1 MATTLADVSRFLD
14 QRDLA
19 YSIRDEMTILT
30 GFGTLANY
38 RDADGEPHLRLVIQ
52 VQEDGRYLQIF
63 APAAYV
69 VPAER
74 AAPFLQACAMIQ
86 WRTKLIQF
94 EYDAGDGEVRPVVEF
109 PLMDALLT
117 GAQLMRAVN
126 GLVELVDQY
135 DPVLQR
141 ALSEG
146 VVQFD
151 TDDGEAEMLS
161 SLLSGYSPETLAEA
175 LRLADARRAR

>member
-1 MATTLADVSRFLD
+1 MSTTLAEVSYFLD
-14 QRDLA
+14 QRSLA
-19 YSIRDEMTILT
+19 YTVRDETTILT
-30 GFGTLANY
+30 GFGGLASF
-38 RDADGEPHLRLVIQ
+38 RDVDGEDHLRVVIQ

-63 APAAYV
+63 SPAAYS
-69 VPAER
+69 VPPER

-94 EYDAGDGEVRPVVEF
+94 EYDAKDGEVRPVVEF
-109 PLMDALLT
+109 PLMDAPLT

-126 GLVELVDQY
+126 GLVELVDSY
-135 DPVLQR
+135 HPVLQR
-141 ALSEG
+141 ALDTG
-146 VVQFD
+146 VVEFD

-175 LRLADARRAR
+175 LRLADARRRA